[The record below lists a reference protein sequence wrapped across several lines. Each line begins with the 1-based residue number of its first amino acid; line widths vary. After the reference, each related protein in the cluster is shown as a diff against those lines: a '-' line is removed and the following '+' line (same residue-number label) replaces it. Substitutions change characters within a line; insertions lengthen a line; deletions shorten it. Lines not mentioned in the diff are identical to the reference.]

1 MVVWTGNF
9 LLVFA
14 PIKDYQLREGAL
26 PDEPIIENVKDAV
39 QDQGFSIDGLGYDTF
54 ASYG

>member
-9 LLVFA
+9 LWVFV
-14 PIKDYQLREGAL
+14 PIKDYQYRKGAL
-26 PDEPIIENVKDAV
+26 PDEPIVENAV
-39 QDQGFSIDGLGYDTF
+39 RDRGFGIDGLGYDTF